1 MAAHRQALL
10 LAAVVVAAACLA
22 SMASATE
29 WMVGDKDGWRAKF
42 NTTGWANDK
51 TFRVGDTL
59 SKRALPCARA
69 ALSAALVFSQK
80 SLRIYNYIYIY
91 MHIYIH
97 I

>member
-29 WMVGDKDGWRAKF
+29 WMVGDNEGWRAKF

-59 SKRALPCARA
+59 SKRARPALRA
-69 ALSAALVFSQK
+69 ALSAAH
-80 SLRIYNYIYIY
+80 IYTYMIY
-91 MHIYIH
+91 M
-97 I
+97 